1 MNSDSMQ
8 HLSEDQIIQAVVDM
22 NDLPQ
27 TLQLHL
33 AECSQCLADKN
44 GFEREMALLGQ
55 QAKRLAPDPRRRII
69 LPAPKSRNVIGN
81 LLDWRNLTAAAATV
95 AAVFILVWG
104 TNLVRNLSDPEPSRL
119 AAEMVEAEILM
130 TEVNT
135 LVDNA
140 LPPFYLEISGENNAA
155 YDDEFFQFLIPNTED
170 NTLTS
175 DRGKKGTS
183 LC

>member
-1 MNSDSMQ
+1 MNSESKQ
-8 HLSEDQIIQAVVDM
+8 HLNENQIIQAVVDE
-22 NDLPQ
+22 NDLPP
-27 TLQLHL
+27 TVQLHL

-44 GFEREMALLGQ
+44 GFEGEMALLGQ
-55 QAKRLAPDPRRRII
+55 KVERFAPQPRRRII
-69 LPAPKSRNVIGN
+69 LPAPKTESLFGN

-104 TNLVRNLSDPEPSRL
+104 TNLVRDLSDPEDSRL
-119 AAEMVEAEILM
+119 AAEMAEAEILM

-140 LPPFYLEISGENNAA
+140 LPPFYLEISGERNAA
-155 YDDEFFQFLIPNTED
+155 YDDEFFQFLIPTTED